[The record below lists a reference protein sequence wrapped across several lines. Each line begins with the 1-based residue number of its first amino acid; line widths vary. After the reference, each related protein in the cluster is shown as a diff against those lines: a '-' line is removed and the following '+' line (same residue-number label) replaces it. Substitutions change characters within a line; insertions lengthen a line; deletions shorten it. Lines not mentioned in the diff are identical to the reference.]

1 MYGAS
6 KKRITKID
14 RIFAEKSTFQDSEGF
29 SSLADFGETERSATP
44 FCPRVSQKWAIFYAS
59 MTETICR
66 SPWNIIKVKS
76 EHYQVNLL
84 IPVTPWQPPS
94 LITHQ
99 GLE

>member
-1 MYGAS
+1 MYGAR

-14 RIFAEKSTFQDSEGF
+14 RIFAEKSTFQDIGSF
-29 SSLADFGETERSATP
+29 SSRADFPDTERSATP
-44 FCPRVSQKWAIFYAS
+44 FCPRVSQKGAIFYAS

-66 SPWNIIKVKS
+66 SPGNAIKANS

-94 LITHQ
+94 LISHQ